1 MTGKQRVYT
10 VNVRGSRI
18 SVAEIMD
25 WHAYYA
31 NGVTAIEIPA
41 ANEQDAKAKAT
52 RLDLDVLYVF
62 E

>member
-1 MTGKQRVYT
+1 MAQETVYT
-10 VNVRGSRI
+10 VNVRGGMV
-18 SVAEIMD
+18 SVAEIMG

-41 ANEQDAKAKAT
+41 TSEQDARHKAE
-52 RLDLDVLYVF
+52 RVGLEVLYVF